1 MKTRKHLAIL
11 LVMIGFV
18 LYSCSTRPAKPR
30 PRLKLKNQTIC
41 TVAGVMAA
49 GMDCASTLNPNVFPL
64 SLEQT
69 LLFLEPHPQVSRAG
83 AVCMSA
89 QHFNDIKTSLDIIC
103 MTLGEDCTYDV
114 REQLQNLDET
124 MRLLNLK

>member
-1 MKTRKHLAIL
+1 M

-18 LYSCSTRPAKPR
+18 LYSCSTRPPKPR
-30 PRLKLKNQTIC
+30 PTLKLKNQTIC

-49 GMDCASTLNPNVFPL
+49 GMDCAQTLTRNVFPL
-64 SLEQT
+64 TLEQT
-69 LLFLEPHPQVSRAG
+69 LLFMEPDPLVARAG

-89 QHFNDIKTSLDIIC
+89 QNFNDIKTSLDIIC
-103 MTLGEDCTYDV
+103 MTLGEDCGYDV

-124 MRLLNLK
+124 MRILNLKR